1 MPTYS
6 VTIRTGDLDDEQ
18 KAAIARAIT
27 RVLGEVTGT
36 PFYMAQVVLNEIE
49 PHRYFLGGER
59 LEQRQMFVH
68 GFTRLGRTR
77 RTKDELI
84 ARLAPEVAAAAGS
97 GGGSV
102 WVYISEM
109 PARQMV
115 EFGRVLPEPGD
126 EIAWNDEWSPSEKAH
141 SATIGMSAARH

>member
-1 MPTYS
+1 MPSYS
-6 VTIRTGDLDDEQ
+6 VTIRNGDLDDEQ

-27 RVLGEVTGT
+27 RAHGGVTGT
-36 PFYMAQVVLNEIE
+36 PSYMAQVVFNEIE
-49 PHRYFLGGER
+49 PHCYFLGGER
-59 LEQRQMFVH
+59 LKERQIFVH

-77 RTKDELI
+77 QTKDELI
-84 ARLAPEVAAAAGS
+84 ARLTSEVAAAAGS

-115 EFGRVLPEPGD
+115 EFGRVLPAPGD
-126 EIAWNDEWSPSEKAH
+126 EIAWNDAWSPSEKAH
-141 SATIGMSAARH
+141 FATIGMSAVRH

>member
-1 MPTYS
+1 MPSYS

-27 RVLGEVTGT
+27 RVHGEVTGT
-36 PFYMAQVVLNEIE
+36 PFYMAQVVFNDIE
-49 PHRYFLGGER
+49 PHCYFLGGER
-59 LEQRQMFVH
+59 LEERQIFVY

-84 ARLAPEVAAAAGS
+84 ARLASEVAAAAGS

-109 PARQMV
+109 PARHMV

-141 SATIGMSAARH
+141 FATIGMSAVRH